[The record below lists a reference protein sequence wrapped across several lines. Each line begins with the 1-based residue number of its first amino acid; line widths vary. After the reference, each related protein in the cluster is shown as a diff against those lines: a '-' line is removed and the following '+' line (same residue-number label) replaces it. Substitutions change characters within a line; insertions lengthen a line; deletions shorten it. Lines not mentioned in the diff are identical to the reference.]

1 MVSSVSRRIEK
12 SLSYWAAGDAENCLI
27 NLFPAIDKVSK
38 RRRLKAG
45 VGERIRGFLADEE
58 RLITGI
64 ATRNILVV
72 EINGMT
78 FPQAMYKY
86 GRTSV
91 VHEGELD
98 DRLKFSS
105 DGSVRIGDTW
115 TLSLGYIIAMIVA
128 VIVAPES
135 AEEKLR
141 EDWEITIFDNH
152 QFAVNDIWGEREKI
166 RDVMRDLW
174 RDGNLFY

>member
-12 SLSYWAAGDAENCLI
+12 SLSYFAAGDAENCLI
-27 NLFPAIDKVSK
+27 NLFPSIDKVSK
-38 RRRLKAG
+38 RRRPKAR
-45 VGERIRGFLADEE
+45 VGERIRGFLTDEE

-64 ATRNILVV
+64 ATNNILVV
-72 EINGMT
+72 EVNGMT

-86 GRTSV
+86 GRTSI

-105 DGSVRIGDTW
+105 DGSIHIGDTW
-115 TLSLGYIIAMIVA
+115 ILNRGYIFGMIVA

-135 AEEKLR
+135 LGEYLHLDGK
-141 EDWEITIFDNH
+141 ITIFHNH
-152 QFAVNDIWGEREKI
+152 QYAVNDIWGQREKI
-166 RDVMRDLW
+166 RNVMRELW
-174 RDGNLFY
+174 RNESLFD